1 MTTKNEPKLREL
13 LQISRALAEKT
24 ALAEL
29 SPGSALHDAIRYQY
43 RTPGSEARAALCLSA
58 SLALGLT
65 DESAV
70 RLAASVETLH
80 NASLIQ
86 DDLQDRDALR
96 RGKTAIWKQFGPDIA
111 INATDLLIATA
122 FELVASASS
131 GSAHRL
137 VSTMSRA
144 IARTLQGQTKDLD
157 AGRGLNVEQAIAVAK
172 EKSGPL
178 FSLSLELPL
187 VLSGHFY
194 FLSMAREAGAAF
206 GIGYQIFDDMH
217 DCTRDRESGN
227 LSNLALLAR
236 SSGDSELL
244 SMESAEDLAHHY
256 LQEAA
261 SGAAALPDGCGALLA
276 DKCTELLSELDRE
289 AA

>member
-1 MTTKNEPKLREL
+1 MTIKNGPNLSDL
-13 LQISRALAEKT
+13 LQNSRALAEKT
-24 ALAEL
+24 ALKEL
-29 SPGSALHDAIRYQY
+29 TPGSALHDAVRYHY
-43 RTPGSEARAALCLSA
+43 RTPGSEARATLCLSA
-58 SLALGLT
+58 SLALGLNA
-65 DESAV
+65 ESAA

-86 DDLQDRDALR
+86 DDLQDRDELR
-96 RGKTAIWKQFGPDIA
+96 RGKTAIWKQFGPDVA

-122 FELVASASS
+122 FELAASASS

-157 AGRGLNVEQAIAVAK
+157 ASRDLNVDQAIAVAK

-217 DCTRDRESGN
+217 DRARDRESGN
-227 LSNLALLAR
+227 FSNLALLAG
-236 SSGDSELL
+236 SSGDSGLL

-276 DKCTELLSELDRE
+276 DKCTELLRELDRE

>member
-1 MTTKNEPKLREL
+1 MTIKNVPNLSDL
-13 LQISRALAEKT
+13 LKNSRALAEKA
-24 ALAEL
+24 ALKEL
-29 SPGSALHDAIRYQY
+29 TTGSALYDAIRYQY

-65 DESAV
+65 AESAA

-86 DDLQDRDALR
+86 DDLQDRDELR

-227 LSNLALLAR
+227 LSNLALLAG

>member
-1 MTTKNEPKLREL
+1 MTIINGPNLREL
-13 LQISRALAEKT
+13 LQTSRALAEKT
-24 ALAEL
+24 ALNEL
-29 SPGSALHDAIRYQY
+29 SHGTALHDAIRYHY
-43 RTPGSEARAALCLSA
+43 RTPGTEARAALCLSA

-65 DESAV
+65 AESAT

-96 RGKTAIWKQFGPDIA
+96 RGKTAIWKEFGPDIA
-111 INATDLLIATA
+111 INATDLLIASA
-122 FELVASASS
+122 FELVASAAPD
-131 GSAHRL
+131 SAHRL
-137 VSTMSRA
+137 VSTMNRA

-157 AGRGLNVEQAIAVAK
+157 AGRDLNVDQAITVAK

-187 VLSGHFY
+187 VASGHFY

-206 GIGYQIFDDMH
+206 GIGYQIFDDIH
-217 DCTRDRESGN
+217 DCARDRECGS
-227 LSNLALLAR
+227 LSNLALLMR
-236 SSGDSELL
+236 SSGDSELASL
-244 SMESAEDLAHHY
+244 ESAEDLAHHY

-261 SGAAALPDGCGALLA
+261 SGASALPDGCGALLA
-276 DKCTELLSELDRE
+276 DKCVELLSELDRE

>member
-1 MTTKNEPKLREL
+1 MTTKNEPKVREM

-24 ALAEL
+24 ALTEL

-227 LSNLALLAR
+227 LSNLALLAG
-236 SSGDSELL
+236 SSGDSGLL

>member
-24 ALAEL
+24 ALTEL

-122 FELVASASS
+122 FELVAFASS

-227 LSNLALLAR
+227 LSNLALLAG

>member
-227 LSNLALLAR
+227 LSNLALLAG

>member
-1 MTTKNEPKLREL
+1 MTIKNEPKLREL

-65 DESAV
+65 DESAA

-122 FELVASASS
+122 FELAASASS

-157 AGRGLNVEQAIAVAK
+157 AGRDLNVDQAIAVAK

-227 LSNLALLAR
+227 LSNLALLAG
-236 SSGDSELL
+236 SSVDSELL
-244 SMESAEDLAHHY
+244 SMERAEDLAHHY

-261 SGAAALPDGCGALLA
+261 LGAAALPDGCGALLA

>member
-29 SPGSALHDAIRYQY
+29 SPGSALHDAVRYQY

-96 RGKTAIWKQFGPDIA
+96 RGKTTIWKQFGPDIA

-137 VSTMSRA
+137 VSTMSCA

-227 LSNLALLAR
+227 LSNLALLAG
-236 SSGDSELL
+236 SSGDSERL

-256 LQEAA
+256 LQKAA

>member
-29 SPGSALHDAIRYQY
+29 SPGSALHDAVRYQY

-227 LSNLALLAR
+227 LSNLALLAG

>member
-1 MTTKNEPKLREL
+1 MTIKNVPNLSDL
-13 LQISRALAEKT
+13 LKNSRALAEKA
-24 ALAEL
+24 ALKEL
-29 SPGSALHDAIRYQY
+29 TTGSALYDAIRYQY

-65 DESAV
+65 AESAA

-86 DDLQDRDALR
+86 DDLQDRDELR

-122 FELVASASS
+122 FELAASASS

-157 AGRGLNVEQAIAVAK
+157 AGRDLNVDQAIAVAK

-217 DCTRDRESGN
+217 DCARDRESGN
-227 LSNLALLAR
+227 FSNLALLAG
-236 SSGDSELL
+236 SSGDSGLL

>member
-1 MTTKNEPKLREL
+1 MT
-13 LQISRALAEKT
+13 A
-24 ALAEL
+24 
-29 SPGSALHDAIRYQY
+29 
-43 RTPGSEARAALCLSA
+43 
-58 SLALGLT
+58 
-65 DESAV
+65 ESAA

-86 DDLQDRDALR
+86 DDLQDRDELR

-122 FELVASASS
+122 FELAASASS

-157 AGRGLNVEQAIAVAK
+157 AGRDLNVDQAIAVAK

-217 DCTRDRESGN
+217 DCARDRESGN
-227 LSNLALLAR
+227 FSNLALLAG
-236 SSGDSELL
+236 SSGDSGLL

>member
-1 MTTKNEPKLREL
+1 MTTKNEPKLREM

-24 ALAEL
+24 ALTEL

-96 RGKTAIWKQFGPDIA
+96 RGKTTIWKQFGPDIA

-227 LSNLALLAR
+227 LSNLALLAG

>member
-24 ALAEL
+24 ALTEL

-86 DDLQDRDALR
+86 DDLQDRDAIR

-227 LSNLALLAR
+227 LSNLALLAG

>member
-1 MTTKNEPKLREL
+1 MTIKNGPTLSDL
-13 LQISRALAEKT
+13 LQTSRALAEKT

-65 DESAV
+65 AESAA

-86 DDLQDRDALR
+86 DDLQDRDAHR

-111 INATDLLIATA
+111 INATDLLIAAA
-122 FELVASASS
+122 FELVASAAS
-131 GSAHRL
+131 GSVNRL

-157 AGRGLNVEQAIAVAK
+157 AHGVLNVDQAIAVAK

-187 VLSGHFY
+187 VVSGHFY
-194 FLSMAREAGAAF
+194 FLNTAREAGAAF
-206 GIGYQIFDDMH
+206 GIGYQIFDDIH
-217 DCTRDRESGN
+217 DCARDRESG
-227 LSNLALLAR
+227 SICNLAILFG
-236 SSGDSELL
+236 SSGDSELTSL
-244 SMESAEDLAHHY
+244 GSAEDLAYQY

-261 SGAAALPDGCGALLA
+261 SGAAALPNGCGALLA
-276 DKCTELLSELDRE
+276 DKCAELLSELDRV

>member
-1 MTTKNEPKLREL
+1 MTIKNVPNLGVL
-13 LQISRALAEKT
+13 LKNSRALAEKA
-24 ALAEL
+24 ALKEL
-29 SPGSALHDAIRYQY
+29 TPGSALHDAIRYQY

-65 DESAV
+65 AESAA

-86 DDLQDRDALR
+86 DDLQDRDELR
-96 RGKTAIWKQFGPDIA
+96 RGKTAIWKQFGSDIA

-122 FELVASASS
+122 FELAASASS

-157 AGRGLNVEQAIAVAK
+157 AGRDLNVDQAIAVAK

-217 DCTRDRESGN
+217 DCARDRESGN
-227 LSNLALLAR
+227 FSNLALLAG
-236 SSGDSELL
+236 SSGDSGLL

>member
-1 MTTKNEPKLREL
+1 MTTKNEPKQREL

-24 ALAEL
+24 ALTEL

-227 LSNLALLAR
+227 LSNLALLAG